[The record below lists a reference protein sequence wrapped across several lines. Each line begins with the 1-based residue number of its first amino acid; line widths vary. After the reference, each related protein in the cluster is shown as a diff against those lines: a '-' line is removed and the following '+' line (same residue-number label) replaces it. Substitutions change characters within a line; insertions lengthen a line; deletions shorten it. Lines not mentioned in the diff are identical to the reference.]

1 MQKLLRVKVKPL
13 KVGRRLRAGKSV
25 VPPPNAQRQNSL
37 RWSLDFVDLFARVK
51 KVIYLKSCDDQQIDL
66 HDKIKL
72 LRSRSFVYWIGDRTR
87 IKGYHVGH
95 LPSPLLHFGILA
107 SVVVSVYMP
116 IFFARA
122 IAANGTEGNKTVVV
136 HHNVKIRE
144 HDAVALKALP
154 ILRLTNQ
161 RTVVV
166 GVLAEALAPS
176 LLGQNAVG
184 SKAREGCQGHKNY
197 HSKN

>member
-1 MQKLLRVKVKPL
+1 M
-13 KVGRRLRAGKSV
+13 
-25 VPPPNAQRQNSL
+25 
-37 RWSLDFVDLFARVK
+37 
-51 KVIYLKSCDDQQIDL
+51 
-66 HDKIKL
+66 
-72 LRSRSFVYWIGDRTR
+72 
-87 IKGYHVGH
+87 
-95 LPSPLLHFGILA
+95 LHFGILA

-136 HHNVKIRE
+136 HHNMKIRE

-166 GVLAEALAPS
+166 GILAEALAPS